1 MAKKKSRERTT
12 VLKVLASIFA
22 AAAITLLVWRGHR
35 LVHWG
40 WIGGAGLVWGGGG
53 IALRTHTNT
62 WGRERHYIDWWSVP
76 HFLGGVIPAMF
87 GIGLVWVAALAT
99 AWEGVELASR
109 VDEYPTNRVCD
120 IALAIAGWALVNAI
134 AGGGFPLT

>member
-1 MAKKKSRERTT
+1 
-12 VLKVLASIFA
+12 
-22 AAAITLLVWRGHR
+22 
-35 LVHWG
+35 
-40 WIGGAGLVWGGGG
+40 
-53 IALRTHTNT
+53 
-62 WGRERHYIDWWSVP
+62 VP
-76 HFLGGVIPAMF
+76 HFLGGVILAMF

-120 IALAIAGWALVNAI
+120 IALAIGGWALVNAI